1 MGFPAN
7 FKKLGSSQQQY
18 KQIGNS
24 VAVPMFKE
32 IAKELV
38 NQYFS
43 DESSNQKSQTQ
54 LKLLN

>member
-7 FKKLGSSQQQY
+7 FKKLGSSQKQY
-18 KQIGNS
+18 KQIVNS

-38 NQYFS
+38 RQYFTN
-43 DESSNQKSQTQ
+43 ESPNQKSQTQ